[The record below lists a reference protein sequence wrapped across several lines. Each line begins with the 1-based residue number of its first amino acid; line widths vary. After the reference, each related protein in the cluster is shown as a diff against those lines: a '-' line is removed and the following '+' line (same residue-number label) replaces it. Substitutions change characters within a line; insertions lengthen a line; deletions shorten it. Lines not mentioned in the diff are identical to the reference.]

1 MREGKRLLFEDE
13 TKLCLCPDRGTDY
26 HLRGEQT
33 RVASPGRSVARWLFG
48 TVDVLTGEG
57 LYQIYEQ
64 ATSAEFLRHMDELLQ
79 MFPSETLLLVT
90 DRASYHDSD
99 AVRDY
104 LAHVGTRLELIWL
117 PTHSPHLNAI
127 ERLWNYLRANVTRN
141 LFWGTIA
148 RQCEAVRDFLAALDL
163 ATFQTLMST
172 SPCLAAGTS

>member
-1 MREGKRLLFEDE
+1 MRQGQRLLFEDE

-26 HLRGEQT
+26 HVRGEQT

-57 LYQIYEQ
+57 LYQIFEQ
-64 ATSAEFLRHMDELLQ
+64 ATSAEFLRHLGELLQ
-79 MFPSETLLLVT
+79 LFPNERLRLVT

-99 AVRDY
+99 AVRDF
-104 LAHVGTRLELIWL
+104 LAHLSPRLELVWL

-148 RQCEAVRDFLAALDL
+148 RQCEMVRDFLAALDL
-163 ATFQTLMST
+163 ATFQTLMSS
-172 SPCLAAGTS
+172 SPCLAARTS

>member
-1 MREGKRLLFEDE
+1 MQQGKRLLFEDE

-26 HLRGEQT
+26 HVQGEQT

-48 TVDVLTGEG
+48 TVDVRTGEG

-64 ATSAEFLRHMDELLQ
+64 ATSAEFLRHVDELLQ
-79 MFPSETLLLVT
+79 MFPNETLLLVT

-104 LAHVGTRLELIWL
+104 LAHVGGRLELIWR

-141 LFWGTIA
+141 LFWGRIT
-148 RQCEAVRDFLAALDL
+148 RQCEAVWDFLAALDL
-163 ATFQTLMST
+163 ATFQSLMGT
-172 SPCLAAGTS
+172 SPCLASGTS

>member
-1 MREGKRLLFEDE
+1 MQQGKRLLFEDE

-26 HLRGEQT
+26 HVQGEQT

-48 TVDVLTGEG
+48 TVDVRTGEG

-64 ATSAEFLRHMDELLQ
+64 ATSAEFLRHVDELLQ
-79 MFPSETLLLVT
+79 MFPNETLLLVT

-104 LAHVGTRLELIWL
+104 LAHVGGRLELIWL

-141 LFWGTIA
+141 LFWGRIT

-163 ATFQTLMST
+163 ATFQSLMGT
-172 SPCLAAGTS
+172 SPCLASGTS